1 MIVDKIEN
9 SHKYNCLSKYFVKAF
24 SFLKNTNLVN
34 AESGKYVLEGDRVFA
49 MVQEY
54 DSRKIEDCKLEAHR
68 KYIDIQ
74 FIVSGEE
81 QIGVNLLKDQP
92 SMNGYNENNDIIFFE
107 GDSSLVKMEAG
118 MFAIFYPDDLHMP
131 GVKVDQSLK
140 VKKVVVKVQV

>member
-1 MIVDKIEN
+1 
-9 SHKYNCLSKYFVKAF
+9 
-24 SFLKNTNLVN
+24 
-34 AESGKYVLEGDRVFA
+34 